1 MVFHVRHSRWILHQ
15 APERRK
21 NAVCATPEAG
31 RKPTIHLEDAIVES
45 QEEYRGG
52 YRVLRLLSPR
62 IGPEVQPGQFVHLK
76 VPQLREALL
85 RRPFSVY
92 KADKRTVTL
101 LYKDIGQGTHGM
113 TRLSP
118 GDGVSRSGPLGR
130 PFPCHADGSY
140 PVLVAGGY
148 GMAALYLVARNQT
161 VPGIAFFGGA
171 TEQDILCVDEF
182 ENMGWRVVVTTV
194 DGSLGTR
201 GMVTDALDPWLAG
214 GKGDRKPEFFS
225 CGPNAMLKAVAS
237 RSLVNGWKA
246 WVSMD
251 RNMGCGGGA
260 CLTCVQKVRA
270 ANEPGWTWARVCKE
284 GPVFDAGDVLW
295 DGVD

>member
-1 MVFHVRHSRWILHQ
+1 
-15 APERRK
+15 
-21 NAVCATPEAG
+21 
-31 RKPTIHLEDAIVES
+31 
-45 QEEYRGG
+45 
-52 YRVLRLLSPR
+52 
-62 IGPEVQPGQFVHLK
+62 
-76 VPQLREALL
+76 
-85 RRPFSVY
+85 
-92 KADKRTVTL
+92 
-101 LYKDIGQGTHGM
+101 M

-118 GDGVSRSGPLGR
+118 GDGVSLIGPLGR

-182 ENMGWRVVVTTV
+182 ENMG
-194 DGSLGTR
+194 
-201 GMVTDALDPWLAG
+201 
-214 GKGDRKPEFFS
+214 
-225 CGPNAMLKAVAS
+225 CGV
-237 RSLVNGWKA
+237 
-246 WVSMD
+246 
-251 RNMGCGGGA
+251 GA